1 MANFVQDGKYID
13 YVNRGADGI
22 KRGDPVV
29 LSESVV
35 IAETDIPAGGKG
47 VLALCGVY
55 EFPSAAEAIAVGD
68 AVYWDATAGNIT
80 KTSTSNKKAG
90 MAVSAQTAA
99 AGKVLVKIG

>member
-13 YVNRGADGI
+13 YVNTGADGI
-22 KRGDPVV
+22 KRGDPVA
-29 LSESVV
+29 LAESIA
-35 IAETDIPAGGKG
+35 IAETDIPAGAKG

-55 EFPSAAEAIAVGD
+55 EFASAAVAIAVGD
-68 AVYWDATAGNIT
+68 TVYWDATAGNIS
-80 KTSTSNKKAG
+80 KTNTGNKKAG